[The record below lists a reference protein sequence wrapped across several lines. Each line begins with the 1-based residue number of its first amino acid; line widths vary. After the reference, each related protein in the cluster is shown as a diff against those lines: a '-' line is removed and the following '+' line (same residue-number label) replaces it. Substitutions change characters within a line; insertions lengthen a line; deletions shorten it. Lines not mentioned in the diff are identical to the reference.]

1 MTMKKKT
8 MAVDYPHSV
17 MLLVVT
23 GHVDGKVVLWQ
34 DLKLSAV
41 LATYQGEIVDMCLIR
56 TFIAVATSQG
66 VIELWNLAFD
76 KCIRK
81 IDLRALSFKLLSNNV
96 KNLVVTPN
104 SFYFNT
110 YGGDFIKVKLQ
121 IKQDR
126 SQGLTMTV
134 KQEVRRKNIV
144 MFDEDWTA
152 MCVIEKV
159 RIGVIKER

>member
-1 MTMKKKT
+1 
-8 MAVDYPHSV
+8 

-56 TFIAVATSQG
+56 TFVAVATSQG
-66 VIELWNLAFD
+66 VIELWTLAFD

-81 IDLRALSFKLLSNNV
+81 IDLRALSFKVSSNYV

-126 SQGLTMTV
+126 MQGLTMTV

-152 MCVIEKV
+152 MCIIEKV
-159 RIGVIKER
+159 RFRLTPE

>member
-1 MTMKKKT
+1 
-8 MAVDYPHSV
+8 

-34 DLKLSAV
+34 DLKLSSV
-41 LATYQGEIVDMCLIR
+41 LATYQGEIIDICLIR
-56 TFIAVATSQG
+56 AFVAVATSEG
-66 VIELWNLAFD
+66 VIELWTLAFD

-81 IDLRALSFKLLSNNV
+81 IDLRALSFKLLSNHV

-121 IKQDR
+121 IVHEKIG
-126 SQGLTMTV
+126 GLTMSV
-134 KQEVRRKNIV
+134 KQEVRCKNIV
-144 MFDEDWTA
+144 MFDEEWTA

-159 RIGVIKER
+159 IYILLLRMMRRSSS

>member
-1 MTMKKKT
+1 
-8 MAVDYPHSV
+8 

-56 TFIAVATSQG
+56 TFVAVATSQG
-66 VIELWNLAFD
+66 VIELWTLAFD

-81 IDLRALSFKLLSNNV
+81 IDLRALSFKLLSNYNV

-126 SQGLTMTV
+126 IQGLTMTV
-134 KQEVRRKNIV
+134 KQEVHRKNIV

-152 MCVIEKV
+152 MCIIEKV
-159 RIGVIKER
+159 GTGLTPE